1 MITKLAEGKA
11 ELIELLTKFSEKYE
25 VDHTE
30 LVQVVGYALDEIKY
44 PAVPT
49 GTLTPKGEAE
59 AKAER
64 DKGIKPKAPVKPAT
78 DIKPP
83 PAPSLNL
90 ATAK

>member
-49 GTLTPKGEAE
+49 GVLTPKGEAE
-59 AKAER
+59 AKAEQ
-64 DKGIKPKAPVKPAT
+64 DKKAKAPVKA
-78 DIKPP
+78 P